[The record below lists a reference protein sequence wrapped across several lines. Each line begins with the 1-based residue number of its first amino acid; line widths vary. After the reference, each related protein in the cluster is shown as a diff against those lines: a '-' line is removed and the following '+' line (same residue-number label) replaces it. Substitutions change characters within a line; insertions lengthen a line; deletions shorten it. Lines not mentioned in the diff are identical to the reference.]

1 MSVPAKEQTM
11 KIGFIGLGTMG
22 QGMALNLLR
31 SGADLVVFDKNAEA
45 AKPLVEGGAECAA
58 DIGELA
64 RQVGVIFTSLPGPV
78 QFEEVVLGPDGV
90 MDNMPQGLVLFDLST
105 NSLSLVRHI
114 HDEFRQRGASML
126 DAPVSGGPAGVASGD
141 LVLWVGGD
149 REIYDRHVDLLK
161 AIGNMPRYVG
171 SIGSGT
177 VTKLTHNLLAY
188 MILLS
193 LAETFSMAVKAG
205 MDVLEL
211 WESLRLGLVGRRS
224 PLDMLTNQFLPGK
237 YEPPAFA
244 LKLAHK
250 DVTLATAM
258 GRELGVP
265 MRLANLTMEEMT
277 EALAKGLGEQDSRSY
292 LKLQLERAG
301 VEIAV
306 DPERLREAIRA
317 VQV

>member
-1 MSVPAKEQTM
+1 M

-31 SGADLVVFDKNAEA
+31 SGADLVVFDKNTGA
-45 AKPLVEGGAECAA
+45 AKPLIEGGADCAA
-58 DIGELA
+58 DIGELT

-78 QFEEVVLGPDGV
+78 QFEEVVLGPNGIL
-90 MDNMPQGLVLFDLST
+90 DNMPQGLVLFDLST
-105 NSLSLVRHI
+105 NSLSLVRRI
-114 HDEFRQRGASML
+114 HDEFGRKGASML
-126 DAPVSGGPAGVASGD
+126 DAPVSGGPAGAASGE

-149 REIYDRHVDLLK
+149 KGVYDRHLDLLQ
-161 AIGNMPRYVG
+161 AIGNTPRYVG

-177 VTKLTHNLLAY
+177 VTKLTHNLLGY

-211 WESLRLGLVGRRS
+211 WESLRLGLVGKRS

-250 DVTLATAM
+250 DVTLATSMA
-258 GRELGVP
+258 RELGVP
-265 MRLANLTMEEMT
+265 MRLANLTLEEMT
-277 EALAKGLGEQDSRSY
+277 EALTRGFGEQDSRSY

-301 VEIAV
+301 VEVAV
-306 DPERLREAIRA
+306 DPELLREAIKA
-317 VQV
+317 VQKG